1 MLCPT
6 RAVVDATGNRND
18 GGVAAEVC
26 SSPRM
31 VCDLHS
37 SVRHLCMHYKSVY
50 VLRTTY
56 DPIYSSQKI
65 NKKPARRSGLE
76 MDLENI
82 FFYVYVQMFRV
93 HPS

>member
-37 SVRHLCMHYKSVY
+37 SVIDIYACTTSLYTY
-50 VLRTTY
+50 YGLRTTQY
-56 DPIYSSQKI
+56 IRL
-65 NKKPARRSGLE
+65 KK
-76 MDLENI
+76 
-82 FFYVYVQMFRV
+82 
-93 HPS
+93 

>member
-1 MLCPT
+1 
-6 RAVVDATGNRND
+6 
-18 GGVAAEVC
+18 
-26 SSPRM
+26 
-31 VCDLHS
+31 
-37 SVRHLCMHYKSVY
+37 MHYKFIY

-56 DPIYSSQKI
+56 DTIYSSQKI
-65 NKKPARRSGLE
+65 DKKPARRSGLE